1 MRKPSPERVTEKQM
15 IKIRGPW
22 DGKKKTLLS
31 LPSNAQLVKGGQDD
45 YLFSMKAQNRYFFQ
59 MHMYSKQILFGGW
72 NLSCAPGDKKAQNG
86 SSVTCCITLHAVI
99 ATECHKKQRG
109 HASYWN
115 SEYMFEHVL
124 DRAIIR
130 CWCNEHSAGGVGED
144 VDVLL
149 SVLLLCVQS

>member
-45 YLFSMKAQNRYFFQ
+45 YLFSVKAQNSFFFQ

-72 NLSCAPGDKKAQNG
+72 NLSCAPGDKKK
-86 SSVTCCITLHAVI
+86 LKMDHLWPAV
-99 ATECHKKQRG
+99 
-109 HASYWN
+109 S
-115 SEYMFEHVL
+115 
-124 DRAIIR
+124 
-130 CWCNEHSAGGVGED
+130 HSM
-144 VDVLL
+144 L
-149 SVLLLCVQS
+149 Q